1 MSFLRPDQFSGE
13 ALTEHIELEDT
24 LSPYVGI
31 NSYELNLA
39 YFEAVVRHAHQLFD
53 ALFQA
58 GDSIRIVWHVYG
70 RPIGPT
76 RLFRYIR
83 DKSVRFKTTATS
95 TTFDD
100 EPFWTFTVSVS
111 DKSMIRI
118 RPLLEAICYQDF
130 YTRSKPR
137 LNGDLTTYPF
147 VQFIH
152 ERDGHIL
159 FVYDDRGAYIRGTSP
174 PHLQS
179 LKQKI
184 SPSHMPDRT

>member
-1 MSFLRPDQFSGE
+1 MSFLRTDQFSGE
-13 ALTEHIELEDT
+13 ALTEHIELVDT

-31 NSYELNLA
+31 NSFEMNLA
-39 YFEAVVRHAHQLFD
+39 YFEAVVHHAHQLFD

-58 GDSIRIVWHVYG
+58 GDPILIVCHVYG
-70 RPIGPT
+70 QPAKPT

-95 TTFDD
+95 STFDD
-100 EPFWTFTVSVS
+100 EPLWVFTMPVA
-111 DKSMIRI
+111 DKSVIRI

-137 LNGDLTTYPF
+137 LNGYLTTYPF

-174 PHLQS
+174 THLQL

-184 SPSHMPDRT
+184 SPPHMPNRT